1 MHENDY
7 NNIIEV
13 IGVLILF
20 KDQNEIFEKFT
31 QAQLKI
37 HQNKRSEAINILNS
51 IDQKDDTVL
60 LNNLINYQ
68 TANLLV
74 YQNKLSEA
82 IVKLESI
89 SGEDIYN
96 ELSQILLAEIY
107 DYILKDLSGIPTLF
121 TKSLAK

>member
-1 MHENDY
+1 M
-7 NNIIEV
+7 
-13 IGVLILF
+13 
-20 KDQNEIFEKFT
+20 
-31 QAQLKI
+31 
-37 HQNKRSEAINILNS
+37 NS

-74 YQNKLSEA
+74 YQNKLTEA
-82 IVKLESI
+82 IEKLESV

-107 DYILKDLSGIPTLF
+107 DYILEDWLNAKIYYLSILQNFPNSIHYEQIRLRL
-121 TKSLAK
+121 KKMMDNPL